1 MNKNEKKVENKQ
13 IAIDV
18 NHVTKKFKVYYDRP
32 NTLKE
37 KLVFLRKNKREE
49 KLVLNDVS
57 LKIEKGESVALIG
70 LNGCG
75 KSTLLKMMTK
85 IIYPTKGE
93 ITVTGKLT
101 SLLELGAGFHPDFTG
116 RENIYFNASIF
127 GLSRKEIENRID
139 WIIGFSE
146 LSEYIDSPVRTY
158 SSGMYMRLA
167 FSIAINVDADVL
179 LIDEILAVGDKYF
192 QEKCFKKLEELKQ
205 SGKTIVVVS
214 HDFSSIKKICDRAV
228 WIKDGVV
235 KEDGKID
242 KVIDHFNMD
251 HE

>member
-75 KSTLLKMMTK
+75 KVWGPLFWSQEDLSSLAHSSAPPWSGVPG
-85 IIYPTKGE
+85 ISR
-93 ITVTGKLT
+93 VLASLNHKLIMSRRLPPLWMFKPY
-101 SLLELGAGFHPDFTG
+101 SLSFWQP
-116 RENIYFNASIF
+116 
-127 GLSRKEIENRID
+127 
-139 WIIGFSE
+139 
-146 LSEYIDSPVRTY
+146 
-158 SSGMYMRLA
+158 
-167 FSIAINVDADVL
+167 
-179 LIDEILAVGDKYF
+179 
-192 QEKCFKKLEELKQ
+192 
-205 SGKTIVVVS
+205 
-214 HDFSSIKKICDRAV
+214 
-228 WIKDGVV
+228 
-235 KEDGKID
+235 
-242 KVIDHFNMD
+242 
-251 HE
+251 